1 MDARY
6 FLKTRTD
13 FIRFFYEEGAKGF
26 GAAQLSKALD
36 EVDGFAEWSESRLDK
51 ADEWRLRQ
59 RGK

>member
-13 FIRFFYEEGAKGF
+13 FIRFFYEEGPEGF
-26 GAAQLSKALD
+26 GTAQLSKALD
-36 EVDGFAEWSESRLDK
+36 EVDGFAEWIESRLDK
-51 ADEWRLRQ
+51 ADEWHLRQ